1 MISKR
6 CRGLNLLNH
15 IKQKYDCNV
24 SYDFINDNNSP
35 HHSQW
40 QVKFQFNNK
49 VYEVISNSKN
59 EGIEKILED
68 SIDDIYKVINVKE

>member
-15 IKQKYDCNV
+15 IKQKYDYEI
-24 SYDFINDNNSP
+24 SYEFINDNNSP

-40 QVKFQFNNK
+40 LVKFQFNNK
-49 VYEVISNSKN
+49 MYEVISSSKN
-59 EGIEKILED
+59 SGIEKILDD
-68 SIDDIYKVINVKE
+68 SIEDIYKVIRVKQ